1 MLTEFFL
8 HFTTKLYSSKN
19 DHYCHEKIIIQ
30 VKREQLSNMYYRSSQ
45 FYYMVKNID
54 HNLYYYL
61 DSPNSKKQ
69 KY

>member
-8 HFTTKLYSSKN
+8 HFTTNLYSSKN

-45 FYYMVKNID
+45 FYYG
-54 HNLYYYL
+54 
-61 DSPNSKKQ
+61 KKILIIISIII
-69 KY
+69 